1 MLLEVNRERKPVNCP
16 GGVFFVA
23 RLRVVSIHEV
33 PRRVVFPETKLP
45 VELSEKA
52 LEPPFLAPRAA
63 KQSYFG
69 LFRRLLRLQFGAF
82 QGFQTVSL
90 GRWVNRGNSPPTL
103 SFVSW
108 QAVRSSAKL
117 VSYGIACAHSGGHI
131 SGSVGDLGPSS
142 NTYSIGRRV
151 GGASHQCRGWGATV
165 VPDQPL
171 PFSADPHQH
180 HHRAYLCHRRCGWLV
195 DHRSAL
201 SAEDSLLR
209 SRNGALC
216 LRGKTT

>member
-63 KQSYFG
+63 KQSFFG

-82 QGFQTVSL
+82 RGFRTVSL
-90 GRWVNRGNSPPTL
+90 GRWVNRGNSPPTP
-103 SFVSW
+103 SFVGW
-108 QAVRSSAKL
+108 QAVGSSAKL
-117 VSYGIACAHSGGHI
+117 VPYGIACAHSSGHI
-131 SGSVGDLGPSS
+131 SGRVGNLSPSS
-142 NTYSIGRRV
+142 NRDCLRRRV
-151 GGASHQCRGWGATV
+151 GVLLLFLTNLFLSPPIPISIITV
-165 VPDQPL
+165 LICAIGGVV
-171 PFSADPHQH
+171 
-180 HHRAYLCHRRCGWLV
+180 GWLIIV
-195 DHRSAL
+195 VL
-201 SAEDSLLR
+201 YLLQI
-209 SRNGALC
+209 AFYVPAIAHFA
-216 LRGKTT
+216 